1 MSLVI
6 NGTPILN
13 LSSMAE
19 KRLRFSALSVCIV
32 MIVVDHYYGN
42 IFTTTALL
50 LYAMFLFPA
59 IYLNRNVQLK
69 YFSHA
74 QDPIIAFRIMSLLIC
89 AALVLVWTVAI
100 VDHIVNP
107 PVFPKE
113 ERFKELMGE
122 HYERPQTM
130 TQARPLTDATK

>member
-13 LSSMAE
+13 FSPKAE
-19 KRLRFSALSVCIV
+19 KRLRFSALAVCIS

-50 LYAMFLFPA
+50 LYAMFVFPA

-89 AALVLVWTVAI
+89 AALVVVWTVAI
-100 VDHIVNP
+100 IDHVLNP

-113 ERFKELMGE
+113 ERLKELMGE
-122 HYERPQTM
+122 HYQSSQTM
-130 TQARPLTDATK
+130 TQARLFMDDSA

>member
-13 LSSMAE
+13 LSPTAE
-19 KRLRFSALSVCIV
+19 KRLRFSALTVCIT

-50 LYAMFLFPA
+50 LYAMFVFPA
-59 IYLNRNVQLK
+59 IYLNRNVRLK

-74 QDPIIAFRIMSLLIC
+74 QEPIIAFRIMSLLIC
-89 AALVLVWTVAI
+89 TALVVVWEVAI
-100 VDHIVNP
+100 VDHVVNP

-113 ERFKELMGE
+113 ERLKELMGE
-122 HYERPQTM
+122 HYEPPQT
-130 TQARPLTDATK
+130 TNQAHVRLSDAA